1 LDSITG
7 LRDPN
12 IRRAPPKMLANL
24 GMVVNSL
31 KKNADKARGEIRRQ
45 SIDKF
50 VDEFDIDKVCPT
62 TEKKTNNNATQKN
75 SLNNKLS

>member
-1 LDSITG
+1 
-7 LRDPN
+7 
-12 IRRAPPKMLANL
+12 MLANL

-31 KKNADKARGEIRRQ
+31 KKNAEKAKGEIRRQ

-62 TEKKTNNNATQKN
+62 EKKTNNNASQKN
-75 SLNNKLS
+75 SLNKLN